1 MLAFLLLLPLGVV
14 LGGLYWIAAGTRG
27 QTAPQ
32 RRHDRWTLAL
42 TAILMLAASVLAA
55 RYAPDARGPIW
66 PEVNSALWGFF
77 TLLAALASG
86 WWLRPRR

>member
-1 MLAFLLLLPLGVV
+1 MPGFLLLLPLAFV
-14 LGGLYWIAAGTRG
+14 LGGLYWITAGARG
-27 QTAPQ
+27 QTPRQ

-42 TAILMLAASVLAA
+42 TAVLTLAAAVLAA

-77 TLLAALASG
+77 TLLAALAAG
-86 WWLRPRR
+86 WGLRPRR